1 MADCVTAAA
10 PAKLNLALSV
20 GPAQADGRHPICSW
34 MVTVDLCDELQVIR
48 LEPDQLSRYA
58 ILWHDEAKRPSD
70 IDWPVSRDLAVRAHL
85 ALEQRTGRTL
95 PVQMKLEKRIPVGG
109 GLGGGS
115 SNAAAMLRV
124 TNDLFGLGLSV
135 GELRETASGL
145 GSDVPFFV
153 SGGSAIVEGLGDR
166 VEPQPA
172 VHDLHAVIAFPEAA
186 CPTGQVYGIFDELGE
201 GPLRPQRVRAL
212 ASTEAPL
219 RPDAVFNDLAR
230 AAVRLAPPLEKYL
243 AGLTRLA
250 ERPAH
255 VAGSGSGLF
264 VLCDDRLHAQTLAD
278 AVEKQLDLPAVAV
291 RSRPADECSPA

>member
-10 PAKLNLALSV
+10 PAKLNLALAV
-20 GPAQADGRHPICSW
+20 GPAGSDGMHPICTW
-34 MVTVDLCDELQVIR
+34 MVTVDLFDDLQVTR
-48 LEPDQLSRYA
+48 LEADQISRYA
-58 ILWHDEAKRPSD
+58 ILWHDEAKRQTE
-70 IDWPVSRDLAVRAHL
+70 IDWPLTRDLSVRAHL
-85 ALEQRTGRTL
+85 ALEKRTGRRL

-124 TNDLFGLGLSV
+124 TNDLFGLGLSAD
-135 GELRETASGL
+135 ELRETASGL

-166 VEPQPA
+166 VEPHPA
-172 VHDLHAVIAFPEAA
+172 VHALHAVIAFPEAS
-186 CPTGQVYGIFDELGE
+186 CPTGQVYGVFDELGQ
-201 GPLRPQRVRAL
+201 GPLRPERVRAL
-212 ASTEAPL
+212 ASSGAPL
-219 RPDAVFNDLAR
+219 RPEAVFNDLAR
-230 AAVRLAPPLEKYL
+230 AVVRLAPPLEEHL
-243 AGLTRLA
+243 ARLTRLA

-278 AVEKQLDLPAVAV
+278 AVQKQLDLPAVAV
-291 RSRPADECSPA
+291 RAPA